1 MIDDCINNK
10 IQVPHVR
17 LVAVHPKPLCPRLT
31 PIPAQKGALARWI
44 MARRTRAA
52 LRALDAHLLD
62 DIGMTEGQAKR
73 EAARPFWQ

>member
-1 MIDDCINNK
+1 MFGSSLST
-10 IQVPHVR
+10 QSPFAR
-17 LVAVHPKPLCPRLT
+17 ASRR
-31 PIPAQKGALARWI
+31 IPAQKGALARWI
-44 MARRTRAA
+44 MAHRTRAA